1 MARLGVEAE
10 VDAYLGQQ
18 RAQAIGVERV
28 LGVEKMF
35 AKGKQRDGP
44 VHGTCIHI
52 DVAQSVGKFLGHR
65 ALSAGAV
72 TVDGY
77 HNFLHIK
84 IYYKWSDVK
93 RVVWGRRK
101 CLLLGW

>member
-28 LGVEKMF
+28 LGVEKML

-52 DVAQSVGKFLGHR
+52 DVAQSVGQFLGHR